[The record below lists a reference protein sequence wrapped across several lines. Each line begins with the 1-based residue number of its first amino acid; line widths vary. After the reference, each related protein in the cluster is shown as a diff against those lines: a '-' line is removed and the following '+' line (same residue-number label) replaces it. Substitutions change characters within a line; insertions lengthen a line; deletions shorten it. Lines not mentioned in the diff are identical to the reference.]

1 MDAELRDH
9 QGIAAVL
16 ADTARVQGD
25 LEQVMNRLAEALTRV
40 DRLASTAKVKARA

>member
-1 MDAELRDH
+1 MDTELRDH

-25 LEQVMNRLAEALTRV
+25 LEQVMNRLAEALARV
-40 DRLASTAKVKARA
+40 NRLTDPARGKPRA